1 MKIRYNVYI
10 ISVVFLLLVQPLI
23 SGCTTTATKELYE
36 KDLYKEEAGLI
47 GQNLFRDKCSLCH
60 ELPVIDAYPYTPEE
74 WVSIINYMHDTKE
87 AGKFITTEEA
97 EEIKGY
103 LKWLSQTR

>member
-10 ISVVFLLLVQPLI
+10 ISVVFLLLIQPLI

-47 GQNLFRDKCSLCH
+47 GQNLFRDK
-60 ELPVIDAYPYTPEE
+60 
-74 WVSIINYMHDTKE
+74 
-87 AGKFITTEEA
+87 GKFITTEEA